1 MQNLAV
7 RLHEY
12 TEIIPPIQWILGN
25 IGIRME
31 HIAEHKAKHQPED
44 VKC

>member
-7 RLHEY
+7 RLREY
-12 TEIIPPIQWILGN
+12 TEIIPPIRWILGS
-25 IGIRME
+25 IEIEME
-31 HIAEHKAKHQPED
+31 HIAEHKAKHQQED